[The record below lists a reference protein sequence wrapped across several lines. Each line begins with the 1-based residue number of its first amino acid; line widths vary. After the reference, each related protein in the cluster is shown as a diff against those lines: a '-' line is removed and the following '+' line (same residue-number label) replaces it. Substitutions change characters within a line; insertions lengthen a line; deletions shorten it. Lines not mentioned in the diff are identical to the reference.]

1 MAGAL
6 PGIVAA
12 AKSGVRPSTVF
23 ASTLAPFS
31 SSSFT
36 FAASPAAQCS
46 AVAAREF
53 FAFTS
58 APASTS
64 ACMIGTVPLAAAC
77 IKGDDPDPSAAF
89 ARVLSAASSVF
100 SSARS

>member
-12 AKSGVRPSTVF
+12 ANNGVRPSTVF

-36 FAASPAAQCS
+36 FAASAAAQCS

-58 APASTS
+58 APASIS
-64 ACMIGTVPLAAAC
+64 ACMMETVPLAAPC
-77 IKGDDPDPSAAF
+77 INSDDPDPSAAF

-100 SSARS
+100 SRPRS